1 MVEAEGNS
9 YAHVCESSAQYN
21 RHNRNRA
28 SEGGDEEWG
37 AHMGRTLNNRLLPS
51 LRLHLDFLL
60 LVVYYSRTFFFF
72 NKNIICSESL
82 WSLRTV
88 PSPSQNQLMVPSAY
102 GKVAVS
108 IRSPRGPTF
117 NPTRLQDWTIPAWLP
132 PWQGTAEPVLLPPSR
147 IPWC

>member
-9 YAHVCESSAQYN
+9 YTHVCESSAQYN
-21 RHNRNRA
+21 RHHRNLA

-37 AHMGRTLNNRLLPS
+37 AHMGSTLNNLLPS

-82 WSLRTV
+82 
-88 PSPSQNQLMVPSAY
+88 
-102 GKVAVS
+102 
-108 IRSPRGPTF
+108 
-117 NPTRLQDWTIPAWLP
+117 
-132 PWQGTAEPVLLPPSR
+132 
-147 IPWC
+147 